1 MNNTLTSRRPTGG
14 NDSALA
20 TVAAQE
26 LQIRIRASQ
35 MGHALV
41 EMACEL
47 CIAQVEP
54 EEAFQRIQD
63 RAMEKMVAMLDTGIL
78 TDDAITK
85 SCLELVVA
93 ESERIALEALEKGN
107 ETLRAGLDFLDQIEF
122 VAKLGPVN

>member
-35 MGHALV
+35 MEHALV

-54 EEAFQRIQD
+54 EEAFRRIQD